1 MNRILDILVPQY
13 QETQDV
19 VKVLL
24 DSIAVQ
30 QGISFDDIGVIIV
43 NDGAIGTDGY
53 LPTKFLRSYPFHIEW
68 HTHEH
73 KGVSATRNACLDYST
88 AEYVMFCDADDCFI
102 SGVGLYR
109 VLGEIKAE
117 HPDSIFSKF
126 YEETRHPET
135 GEPIFI
141 VHSMDSTFVHGK
153 IHRRQFLIDK
163 NIRWNENL
171 LVHEDSYFNVQ
182 CQRLADN
189 LRYCNEPFYLWRYRA
204 NSICRHDE
212 DYILKTY
219 AKLLD
224 SMDAL
229 VSNFV
234 DRGEAAL
241 AQEYATA
248 AIYDAYFTLNQG
260 KWLSVNNEEYRKEV
274 ERRFAG
280 FYSKYWGMLNEISPQ
295 QRLKIVA
302 DIRMRFFDEGLISE
316 SITFDDWILHIL
328 ADYTDNQGE
337 T

>member
-1 MNRILDILVPQY
+1 MKEARILDILVPQY

-19 VKVLL
+19 MKVLL

-30 QGISFDDIGVIIV
+30 QGIDFDDIGVIIV

-53 LPTKFLRSYPFHIEW
+53 LPASFLRQYPYHIEW

-109 VLGEIKAE
+109 ILGEIKSE

-126 YEETRHPET
+126 YEESRHPQT
-135 GEPIFI
+135 GEPVFI
-141 VHSMDSTFVHGK
+141 THDMDSTFVHGK

-163 NIRWNENL
+163 GIRWNESL
-171 LVHEDSYFNVQ
+171 MVHEDSYFNIQ
-182 CQRLADN
+182 CQRLAEN
-189 LRYCNEPFYLWRYRA
+189 LRYCSEPFYLWKYRA
-204 NSICRHDE
+204 NSICRHDS

-229 VSNFV
+229 LSEFV
-234 DRGEAAL
+234 ARNEVAL
-241 AQEYATA
+241 AREYATA
-248 AIYDAYFTLNQG
+248 SIYDAYFTLNG
-260 KWLSVNNEEYRKEV
+260 EKWLNVNNKEYRDEV
-274 ERRFAG
+274 ERRFAS
-280 FYSKYWGMLNEISPQ
+280 FYRKYGHMLNEIDPR
-295 QRLKIVA
+295 QRLNIVA
-302 DIRMRFFDEGLISE
+302 EIRMRYFNEGLISE
-316 SITFDDWILHIL
+316 SITFDDWVLHVL
-328 ADYTDNQGE
+328 GTYDTD
-337 T
+337 